1 MFIEAVLRETQ
12 KSLQPDVHATANPG
26 ATSGLSTEEYAA
38 IYEQVRPYTMVPE
51 AGIAFVVQET
61 IRLIES
67 DVPGVLVECGVWRGG
82 ASMAMLA
89 AQRFRFG
96 RVVRTMVMLDSFEG
110 LPPVESHDGPLARA
124 WQEGACPEF
133 FFDNC
138 RASVDELR
146 DALSLLD
153 FSPADYRIIKGWFC
167 NTVPELREELGE
179 ESIALLR
186 LDSDWYASTK
196 VCLENLFPLVAVGGT
211 VAIDDYYAW
220 DGCAKAVHEYL
231 GSRGLSYRIRSL
243 PDYSGAFLR
252 KRDRLSFND

>member
-1 MFIEAVLRETQ
+1 M
-12 KSLQPDVHATANPG
+12 
-26 ATSGLSTEEYAA
+26 SGLSTEAYAA

-110 LPPVESHDGPLARA
+110 LPPAESHDGPLARA

-196 VCLENLFPLVAVGGT
+196 VCLEKSVPF
-211 VAIDDYYAW
+211 
-220 DGCAKAVHEYL
+220 GCH
-231 GSRGLSYRIRSL
+231 RGHSSH
-243 PDYSGAFLR
+243 
-252 KRDRLSFND
+252 